1 MRVEGVSI
9 SAIARI
15 VGRSRSTISRWL
27 ERAAAAAKRFNDQKL
42 NKFEIKELQ
51 ADELCTF
58 VGGKANTTWLF
69 TIIEVWSRLWAGS
82 TVGRRSYRN
91 TEATFND
98 VIFRGRLVRPILVT
112 SDGFDFYETV
122 VRKLLGVA
130 AVYGQVIKTRRNNR
144 VIRVERALKMG
155 SKTQLA
161 AALLESEDSA
171 TLNTSFVERMNLT
184 IRQGSAYLA
193 RRSPCHARCAHRLRE
208 HVELLKFYYN
218 FVRPHRG
225 LKFGRVCKTP
235 AMQAG
240 LADHRLSFRDVFGHS
255 AVSPPRVV
263 VLRFPVRRDLAK
275 FAAVQGSLAA

>member
-1 MRVEGVSI
+1 MRGQPRLHPEPAGRR
-9 SAIARI
+9 SAS
-15 VGRSRSTISRWL
+15 GGGTDRS
-27 ERAAAAAKRFNDQKL
+27 AAAAKRFNDQKR
-42 NKFEIKELQ
+42 NRFEIKELQ

-58 VGGKANTTWLF
+58 VGAKANTTWLF

-91 TEATFND
+91 TETTFND
-98 VIFRGRLVRPILVT
+98 VILRGRLVRPILVT
-112 SDGFDFYETV
+112 SDGFEFYETV
-122 VRKLLGVA
+122 VRKLIGVA

-144 VIRVERALKMG
+144 VIRVERARKMG

-161 AALLESEDSA
+161 AALLESEDSE

-218 FVRPHRG
+218 FVRPHRA
-225 LKFGRVCKTP
+225 LKLGRVCKTP

-263 VLRFPVRRDLAK
+263 VLRCPVRRDLAT
-275 FAAVQGSLAA
+275 FVAVERTLAA